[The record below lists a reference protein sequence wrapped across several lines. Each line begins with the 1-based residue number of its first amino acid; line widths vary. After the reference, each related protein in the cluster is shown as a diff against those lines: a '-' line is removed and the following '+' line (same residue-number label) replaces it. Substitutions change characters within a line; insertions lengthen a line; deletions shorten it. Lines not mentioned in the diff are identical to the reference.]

1 MSVDI
6 KLHREMHQIVAGMI
20 AISANDDRKKEKQ
33 LVDAYSRVLDSIH
46 QKSRDRREQLEDRRH
61 ARC

>member
-1 MSVDI
+1 MIDV

-20 AISANDDRKKEKQ
+20 AISANDDRQKEKQ

-46 QKSRDRREQLEDRRH
+46 QKSRDRREHMEERRY
-61 ARC
+61 AR